1 MTQLLLAGL
10 IVAACAAHVLW
21 ALLLPASWKQRA
33 QQALRRGGA
42 PERTA
47 TGCEAC
53 AGCGCGRAAATR
65 PPAVQVRPV
74 QPLQRSTRRP
84 RRG

>member
-10 IVAACAAHVLW
+10 IVAACAAHELW

-42 PERTA
+42 PERTV

-53 AGCGCGRAAATR
+53 AGCGRGRAAATR
-65 PPAVQVRPV
+65 LPAVQVRPV
-74 QPLQRSTRRP
+74 QPLQRSTRQP
-84 RRG
+84 LRG

>member
-33 QQALRRGGA
+33 QQALRSSGA

-47 TGCEAC
+47 TGCGGC
-53 AGCGCGRAAATR
+53 AGCGRAAPTR
-65 PPAVQVRPV
+65 PPAMHVRPV